1 MNTIRIVVALGMLVA
16 LPAFAQPS
24 RHAVSRAI
32 NHAAVASDV
41 VSVGGQY
48 IGQDP
53 DANVRNELRRDFSYY
68 LGND

>member
-1 MNTIRIVVALGMLVA
+1 MNIIKIVVALGVLIA
-16 LPAFAQPS
+16 SPAFAQPS
-24 RHAVSRAI
+24 LHAVSRST

-41 VSVGGQY
+41 VSVGGEY

-68 LGND
+68 LGNE